1 MLIYACCLTR
11 TNTHPNV
18 RTLFI
23 IRLETNFKLRALNYF
38 SKFTIFEMII
48 FQQISQSFEFHPT
61 TFSLEKF
68 LSKELTCFQLHKFNN
83 FCKSYDKI
91 CRKIFFRGKIFYQNR
106 CRLSLIKSLLH
117 TILLLSLHK
126 YSPIFK
132 DCSAASIISRGV
144 PAGHITRTPAILTF
158 NGTLKRDFLI
168 SPCSSLSVEIPGK
181 EKEER
186 NAKGKKKYI
195 KRKKKKGGRK
205 ISSALKR

>member
-1 MLIYACCLTR
+1 
-11 TNTHPNV
+11 
-18 RTLFI
+18 
-23 IRLETNFKLRALNYF
+23 
-38 SKFTIFEMII
+38 MII
-48 FQQISQSFEFHPT
+48 FRQTINISQSFEFHPT
-61 TFSLEKF
+61 IFSFEKF
-68 LSKELTCFQLHKFNN
+68 PSKELTCFQLHKFNN
-83 FCKSYDKI
+83 LCKQEHRTKFVGKY
-91 CRKIFFRGKIFYQNR
+91 FFRGKIFYQNR

-195 KRKKKKGGRK
+195 KRKKKKGGK
-205 ISSALKR
+205 KNFLGAKEITLPGNYLGIS